1 MSIFISIS
9 KFWKN
14 KNLLKN
20 QKIICG
26 HNQYTFSIQLDFLAY
41 ENFSYMHIFVYDFL
55 LNSILGLMKRNS
67 SMSLNGLISSEMVG
81 IQSFLERKAALT
93 HNLRH
98 LNLQT
103 ASKTY
108 KYFPIKS
115 VGGLTCVFQKQMP
128 THLIMVLQTTGMEF
142 SGVT

>member
-1 MSIFISIS
+1 
-9 KFWKN
+9 
-14 KNLLKN
+14 
-20 QKIICG
+20 
-26 HNQYTFSIQLDFLAY
+26 
-41 ENFSYMHIFVYDFL
+41 MHIFVYDFL

-115 VGGLTCVFQKQMP
+115 VGGLTLCLSSRCQ
-128 THLIMVLQTTGMEF
+128 LI
-142 SGVT
+142 